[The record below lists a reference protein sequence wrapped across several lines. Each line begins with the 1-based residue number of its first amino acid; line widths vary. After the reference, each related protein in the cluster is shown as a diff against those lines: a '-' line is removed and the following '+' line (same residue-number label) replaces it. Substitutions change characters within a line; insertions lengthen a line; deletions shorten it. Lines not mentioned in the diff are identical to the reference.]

1 MSWSQE
7 EQGPA
12 SVVAR
17 KGAALAWLVVD
28 PASATSRELEQ
39 VRAFGERLGD
49 TCGRACVV
57 LTQGPDEAA
66 QAARAAAAAGAR
78 KLFVAG
84 GDVAVRGAVNGLCA
98 GDVTARKRPDLGV
111 IPIGAEAEVARTL
124 GVAGASLDALDAL
137 DGLLEAEPL
146 DVDLG
151 VVNGRVFL
159 NASAGGLVGD
169 DYESVD
175 PDLKTFAGRFAYAL
189 GGVRG
194 FLDHKSFTVR
204 YRSGAGERPLSG
216 RERIMLY
223 AVRNASAAGGGRL
236 ASPRAEADGLLEV
249 CFVREASPFA
259 LTATL
264 AKLAEGEHVE
274 GPHVMW
280 LRARRLELSFDRP
293 MTVDADGESFEA
305 RSASYGVLPRALR
318 LLAPRAARS
327 FEALA
332 KSA

>member
-1 MSWSQE
+1 MSRSQE

-28 PASATSRELEQ
+28 PASATSQELEH
-39 VRAFGERLGD
+39 VRAIGERLGD
-49 TCGRACVV
+49 IFGRACVV
-57 LTQGPDEAA
+57 LTKGPDEAA

-84 GDVAVRGAVNGLCA
+84 GDGAVRGVVNGLCA
-98 GDVTARKRPDLGV
+98 GDVTARHRPDLGV
-111 IPIGAEAEVARTL
+111 IPIGADAEVARTL
-124 GVAGASLDALDAL
+124 GVAGASIDALE
-137 DGLLEAEPL
+137 GLLEAEPL

-194 FLDHKSFTVR
+194 FLDHKGFTVR
-204 YRSGAGERPLSG
+204 YRSGAGEKPLSG

-223 AVRNASAAGGGRL
+223 AVRKASAAGGGRL
-236 ASPRAEADGLLEV
+236 ASSRGEADGLLEV

-280 LRARRLELSFDRP
+280 LRARRLELSFDRT
-293 MTVDADGESFEA
+293 MTIDADGESFEA

-318 LLAPRAARS
+318 LLAPHAPRS